1 MGLFELV
8 EGQGGPLE
16 FAATKG
22 LVAMNDYVYD
32 VEKEI
37 EDGDGK
43 VDNERNAEQQA
54 FMGLSPS
61 GDVDDDNVFSV
72 GAESQIS
79 DSTPQAPDEPV
90 LNLQQQLTILCTLRD
105 SLKRQILA
113 KGDEF
118 FQWLSGH
125 FHGMKIYGNHPL
137 VAGPEGQSMLVPM
150 LSFYG
155 IATKDMIPNIKLKTS
170 IESITT
176 NIKTIVRRLFTTPI
190 RIPEVDVDCPEPSGT
205 NLVWNVRLTLNG
217 NIFTLL
223 TFRVVAMTNT
233 DFPPQAYPL
242 SPENLYMLLCFA
254 LLSKAC
260 AKDFNCLCGMPD
272 IDVQLFKSLSSNT
285 ERLREFARFVQH
297 FLDTLA
303 EPQLDSKKS
312 YMITA
317 LHNLV
322 ANSVDTSQTGETLA
336 YKMLFDGNIESGVS
350 GSGAHTFNPIMRQ
363 IAQLIQMLRP
373 QMELQVSLCGGRM
386 IYKLGEVLRTR
397 YNVTSVVSIN
407 PLLIACLG
415 GVNAEALVAEMVK
428 PLNIPSDA
436 DLTLTFAGRAGALDP
451 GYIQT
456 LLMFFTLCCQLG
468 VKKITDDFCI
478 SSQFAE
484 LFLREP
490 AVIGMSLVGGDF
502 QLSSARSSCNAMEF
516 LSKINRNTA
525 ENPNPLFTEGLSE
538 FLQQFP
544 LGENRLTKSA
554 LAEFD
559 LVPKMAS
566 GDYIVKIS
574 HYIFDSDYT
583 GIAIPANIGDIADKI
598 SRYSMSTDEGF
609 SSPVKVLFDIFF
621 TLFSIEN
628 FTNRA
633 FVTQKINKELKRI
646 GICASILFFHFN
658 ELLQMPYPE
667 GSQQRINELLQA
679 QQSYQEGSL
688 QRQLIDTEL
697 LQFQQRLLYPEGSPQ
712 RREITTMLE
721 ILGRVI
727 NYGYNPAFKLLSA
740 EIDNIMTAYAS
751 CFVQLLHLYHL
762 DVVFYSRVPQLPTPT
777 STFPPVGPRTTLTS
791 LETACR
797 EMIHPTHVRA
807 EAEGLLHPHL
817 QLVVKKGVEFL
828 SAIQENGILTQLL
841 QIKERVKTEDLTYKA
856 QGKFLTSVEA
866 FDLFLRYFVPMLLLH
881 SPLVAQLDQLLEIF
895 RSPDLNLAELM
906 RFQPVVVV
914 KSENLRNPGAD
925 PQGLKVTGEYQFGVY
940 VILSIFGVKFKSEW
954 SKISLFTRMLF
965 YQLLSRADA
974 MHGVCSSLLGV
985 DLKKVDPSKMRVSS
999 ENFMKD
1005 QALFEAIQ
1013 QCGIMPVLPAPL
1025 QTYYGNDKLRHGI
1038 DTYKNSLLDTR
1049 QVTHSFIQ
1057 PIEYDTDEDVLSFQF
1072 LNSVNLQQL
1081 MACQPDGPLGAPPGE
1096 VFQRLLPDGFQP
1108 RAYEFLLQ
1116 RLTDKFSI
1124 LTKECDDNAKIE
1136 LLALGHYGRPKKELK
1151 REFKVQGFDAF
1162 IDSFVYKLLGAGLIT
1177 PEQFTQIIFEL
1188 ISSPNNAYAACFEG
1202 EEVDISKFREL
1213 APDQC
1218 KYWIYHLLEMIM
1230 FYHNLSM
1237 MRVDLGYLCVE
1248 NIKKYSKLL
1257 FLLKKYL
1264 PIDHAVVQAAVQQA
1278 AVQQAA
1284 MQQAAMQQV
1293 AMQQAAIKEASRQQ
1307 AALPP
1312 PASAL
1317 LPPPPASALP
1327 PPPPASA
1334 LLPPLMRG
1342 IGANL
1347 IPSRRDASSRRR
1359 DASPGKPRN
1368 PSPGKPQNP
1377 SPGKPQN
1384 PSRGRGRSRS
1394 PGGSIQGGGSP
1405 KVSATKPKT
1414 RNNRYSKNART
1425 RKNNHNH
1432 KHKRKQHRNRKYKK
1446 TTNTKSNRRTKSKS
1460 KKNVTFKRRRR
1471 SR

>member
-1 MGLFELV
+1 MSFYDSDTPSPFA
-8 EGQGGPLE
+8 GQGMSAEPSTPPSPFSPGRASFASVLTGFTSQPLGPLE
-16 FAATKG
+16 FTAVEQ
-22 LVAMNDYVYD
+22 LVAMNDDVYD

-37 EDGDGK
+37 EDGEGK
-43 VDNERNAEQQA
+43 VDNERNAEEQD
-54 FMGLSPS
+54 FMALQPS
-61 GDVDDDNVFSV
+61 EANDDSVFSV
-72 GAESQIS
+72 GAESQFS
-79 DSTPQAPDEPV
+79 DATPQAPGEPV
-90 LNLQQQLTILCTLRD
+90 LNLQQKLTTLCSLRD
-105 SLKRQILA
+105 SLKTQILA

-272 IDVQLFKSLSSNT
+272 IDVQLFKSLASNPQH
-285 ERLREFARFVQH
+285 LQAFAPFVQK
-297 FLDTLA
+297 FLHALA

-322 ANSVDTSQTGETLA
+322 ANAIDTTKTGETLA
-336 YKMLFDGNIESGVS
+336 YKMLFDGDIERGVS

-386 IYKLGEVLRTR
+386 IYKLGEVLMTK
-397 YNVTSVVSIN
+397 YNVTSAVSSN
-407 PLLIACLG
+407 PLLIECLG
-415 GVNAEALVAEMVK
+415 GVVNAEALVAEMVK

-468 VKKITDDFCI
+468 VKKITDEFCI
-478 SSQFAE
+478 YRQFAP

-574 HYIFDSDYT
+574 HYIFDSGYT
-583 GIAIPANIGDIADKI
+583 SIAIPANIGDIADKI

-633 FVTQKINKELKRI
+633 FVTQKINKELKRVAT
-646 GICASILFFHFN
+646 CASILLFHFA
-658 ELLQMPYPE
+658 ELLPIYAA
-667 GSQQRINELLQA
+667 G
-679 QQSYQEGSL
+679 
-688 QRQLIDTEL
+688 TE
-697 LQFQQRLLYPEGSPQ
+697 QTQIS
-712 RREITTMLE
+712 TMLQ
-721 ILGRVI
+721 ILGNVI
-727 NYGYNPAFKLLSA
+727 NYGYNPRFNLLST
-740 EIDNIMTAYAS
+740 EIHPIMTAYAS

-762 DVVFYSRVPQLPTPT
+762 GVVFYSRVPDA
-777 STFPPVGPRTTLTS
+777 TFPAIGPRTTLTS
-791 LETACR
+791 LERTCMN
-797 EMIHPTHVRA
+797 MIDPA
-807 EAEGLLHPHL
+807 YAPAQAEGLLHPHL
-817 QLVVKKGVEFL
+817 QLVVTKGVGFL

-881 SPLVAQLDQLLEIF
+881 SPLVAQLDQLLAVF
-895 RSPDLNLAELM
+895 RSPGLGLAELM
-906 RFQPVVVV
+906 HFQPIVVT
-914 KSENLRNPGAD
+914 KSENLRIPKDD
-925 PQGLKVTGEYQFGVY
+925 PHGLIVTGEYQFGIY

-974 MHGVCSSLLGV
+974 MHGVCLSLLGV

-1005 QALFEAIQ
+1005 QTLYDALL
-1013 QCGIMPVLPAPL
+1013 QCRVELPAPL

-1049 QVTHSFIQ
+1049 QVTHSFIK
-1057 PIEYDTDEDVLSFQF
+1057 PIEYDTDEHVLSFQF

-1081 MACQPDGPLGAPPGE
+1081 MACQPDGPHGAPPGE

-1136 LLALGHYGRPKKELK
+1136 LLALGHSGRPKKELK

-1202 EEVDISKFREL
+1202 EKVDIDKFEKL
-1213 APDQC
+1213 LKQDPDQC
-1218 KYWIYHLLEMIM
+1218 RYWIYHLLEMIM

-1237 MRVDLGYLCVE
+1237 MRADLRYLCVE

-1278 AVQQAA
+1278 A
-1284 MQQAAMQQV
+1284 MQQV
-1293 AMQQAAIKEASRQQ
+1293 AMQQAAIEEAARQAALQQ
-1307 AALPP
+1307 AAIFQPLPEP
-1312 PASAL
+1312 VVARNRD
-1317 LPPPPASALP
+1317 
-1327 PPPPASA
+1327 
-1334 LLPPLMRG
+1334 RG
-1342 IGANL
+1342 KD
-1347 IPSRRDASSRRR
+1347 RDRGRGRGTGTS
-1359 DASPGKPRN
+1359 
-1368 PSPGKPQNP
+1368 PSP
-1377 SPGKPQN
+1377 SPN
-1384 PSRGRGRSRS
+1384 RGRSRS
-1394 PGGSIQGGGSP
+1394 PGGSPSGSRQGGGSP
-1405 KVSATKPKT
+1405 KASVTKPKTKPKT
-1414 RNNRYSKNART
+1414 RNNNRYSKNART
-1425 RKNNHNH
+1425 RKN
-1432 KHKRKQHRNRKYKK
+1432 KHKPKQHRNRKYKK
-1446 TTNTKSNRRTKSKS
+1446 TTNTKSNRRTKPQS

-1471 SR
+1471 

>member
-1 MGLFELV
+1 MSYMSQGSDPGAPLSPEGLGAAMGLVELT
-8 EGQGGPLE
+8 GDQDGPLY
-16 FAATKG
+16 FVATEA

-32 VEKEI
+32 VENEI

-54 FMGLSPS
+54 FMGLPPS
-61 GDVDDDNVFSV
+61 GGDDNVFSV
-72 GAESQIS
+72 GAESQFS
-79 DSTPQAPDEPV
+79 DSTPRAHGEPV

-105 SLKRQILA
+105 SLKGQILA

-118 FQWLSGH
+118 FQWLSVH
-125 FHGMKIYGNHPL
+125 FDRHFGGMKIYGNHPL

-155 IATKDMIPNIKLKTS
+155 IATKEMIPNIKLKTS

-190 RIPEVDVDCPEPSGT
+190 HIPEVDVDCPEPSGT
-205 NLVWNVRLTLNG
+205 NLAWNVRLTLNG

-233 DFPPQAYPL
+233 DFHPQAYRL

-272 IDVQLFKSLSSNT
+272 IDVQLFKSLASNT
-285 ERLREFARFVQH
+285 ERLGEFARFVQH

-322 ANSVDTSQTGETLA
+322 ANAIDTTKTGETLA
-336 YKMLFDGNIESGVS
+336 YKMLFDGDIESGVS

-397 YNVTSVVSIN
+397 YNVNSAVSSN
-407 PLLIACLG
+407 QLLIACLG
-415 GVNAEALVAEMVK
+415 GDVNSKALVEEMVK

-468 VKKITDDFCI
+468 VKKITDYFCI
-478 SSQFAE
+478 SSEFAP

-502 QLSSARSSCNAMEF
+502 QLSSARSSCDAMEF
-516 LSKINRNTA
+516 LSKINRRNTA

-538 FLQQFP
+538 FLQKFP

-574 HYIFDSDYT
+574 HYIFDSGYT
-583 GIAIPANIGDIADKI
+583 SIAIPANIGDIADKI

-633 FVTQKINKELKRI
+633 FVTQKINKELKRVAT
-646 GICASILFFHFN
+646 CASILLFHFAELSQTQERIRIN
-658 ELLQMPYPE
+658 QLLQHQQQLLYPEESPERQHIDSELLQL
-667 GSQQRINELLQA
+667 QQQ
-679 QQSYQEGSL
+679 
-688 QRQLIDTEL
+688 
-697 LQFQQRLLYPEGSPQ
+697 LLYPEGSLEIQ
-712 RREITTMLE
+712 EITKMLY
-721 ILGRVI
+721 ILGEVI
-727 NYGYNPAFKLLSA
+727 NYGYNPRFKLLST
-740 EIDNIMTAYAS
+740 EIHPIMTAYAS
-751 CFVQLLHLYHL
+751 CFVQLLHLYDI
-762 DVVFYSRVPQLPTPT
+762 DVVFYSREPGPTLPAIGGRNTL
-777 STFPPVGPRTTLTS
+777 RT
-791 LETACR
+791 LETACM
-797 EMIHPTHVRA
+797 EMIHPAHVRA

-817 QLVVKKGVEFL
+817 QLDVKKGVEFL

-881 SPLVAQLDQLLEIF
+881 SPLVAQLDQLLADFHRPEL
-895 RSPDLNLAELM
+895 RLAELM
-906 RFQPVVVV
+906 HFQPIVVT
-914 KSENLRNPGAD
+914 KSENLRIPTDD
-925 PQGLKVTGEYQFGVY
+925 PHGLIVTGEYQFGIY

-974 MHGVCSSLLGV
+974 MHGVCSRLLGV

-1005 QALFEAIQ
+1005 QALFLTLQ
-1013 QCGIMPVLPAPL
+1013 QCGVVLPAPL

-1057 PIEYDTDEDVLSFQF
+1057 PIEYDTDEHVLLFQF

-1081 MACQPDGPLGAPPGE
+1081 MACQPDGHRGAPPGE

-1124 LTKECDDNAKIE
+1124 LTKECDDNAKKE
-1136 LLALGHYGRPKKELK
+1136 LLALGHSGRPKKELK
-1151 REFKVQGFDAF
+1151 REFKVQWFDAF

-1177 PEQFTQIIFEL
+1177 PGQFTQIIFEL
-1188 ISSPNNAYAACFEG
+1188 ISSPNAACFEG
-1202 EEVDISKFREL
+1202 EKVDKDKFEKLLEQDRR
-1213 APDQC
+1213 
-1218 KYWIYHLLEMIM
+1218 YWIYHLLEMIM

-1237 MRVDLGYLCVE
+1237 VRGDLGYLCVE

-1257 FLLKKYL
+1257 CLLKNYL
-1264 PIDHAVVQAAVQQA
+1264 PMDPEVVQAAVQQA

-1293 AMQQAAIKEASRQQ
+1293 AMQQAAIKEASQQ
-1307 AALPP
+1307 PAALPP
-1312 PASAL
+1312 RTRRDRSPS
-1317 LPPPPASALP
+1317 PS
-1327 PPPPASA
+1327 
-1334 LLPPLMRG
+1334 
-1342 IGANL
+1342 
-1347 IPSRRDASSRRR
+1347 PSRGRA
-1359 DASPGKPRN
+1359 
-1368 PSPGKPQNP
+1368 PSP
-1377 SPGKPQN
+1377 
-1384 PSRGRGRSRS
+1384 GRGRSRS
-1394 PGGSIQGGGSP
+1394 KGRSRSRSSDEKTQGGETQGGGSP
-1405 KVSATKPKT
+1405 KASVTKTKPKT
-1414 RNNRYSKNART
+1414 RNNNRYSKNART
-1425 RKNNHNH
+1425 RRH

-1446 TTNTKSNRRTKSKS
+1446 TKNKKSNRRTKSKS
-1460 KKNVTFKRRRR
+1460 KKNITFKRRRI
-1471 SR
+1471 

>member
-1 MGLFELV
+1 MSDSESETPLSPRGLRAAMGLVELV
-8 EGQGGPLE
+8 DDQDGPLD
-16 FAATKG
+16 FVATEA

-54 FMGLSPS
+54 FMGLPPS
-61 GDVDDDNVFSV
+61 GGDDNVFSV
-72 GAESQIS
+72 GAESQFS

-105 SLKRQILA
+105 SLKGQILA

-125 FHGMKIYGNHPL
+125 FGRHFGGMKIYGNHPL

-170 IESITT
+170 IESITI
-176 NIKTIVRRLFTTPI
+176 NIKTIVRGLFTTPI

-233 DFPPQAYPL
+233 DFPPQVYPL

-272 IDVQLFKSLSSNT
+272 IDVQLFKSLASNT
-285 ERLREFARFVQH
+285 ERLGEFARFVQH

-322 ANSVDTSQTGETLA
+322 ANAIDTTKTGETLA
-336 YKMLFDGNIESGVS
+336 YKMLFDGDIESGVS

-397 YNVTSVVSIN
+397 YNVNSVVSSN
-407 PLLIACLG
+407 QLLIACLG
-415 GVNAEALVAEMVK
+415 GDVNSKALVEEMVK

-478 SSQFAE
+478 SSEFAP

-502 QLSSARSSCNAMEF
+502 QLSSARSSCDAMEF
-516 LSKINRNTA
+516 LSKINRRNTA
-525 ENPNPLFTEGLSE
+525 ENPNPLFTKGLSE
-538 FLQQFP
+538 FLQKFP

-574 HYIFDSDYT
+574 HYIFDSGYT

-598 SRYSMSTDEGF
+598 SRYSMSTDQGF

-633 FVTQKINKELKRI
+633 FVTQKINKELKRVAT
-646 GICASILFFHFN
+646 CASILLFHFA
-658 ELLQMPYPE
+658 ELLPIYAA
-667 GSQQRINELLQA
+667 G
-679 QQSYQEGSL
+679 
-688 QRQLIDTEL
+688 TE
-697 LQFQQRLLYPEGSPQ
+697 QTQIS
-712 RREITTMLE
+712 TMLQ
-721 ILGRVI
+721 ILGNVI
-727 NYGYNPAFKLLSA
+727 NYGYNPRFKLLST
-740 EIDNIMTAYAS
+740 EIHPIMTAYAS

-762 DVVFYSRVPQLPTPT
+762 CVVFYSRVPDATLPAI
-777 STFPPVGPRTTLTS
+777 GPRTTLTS
-791 LETACR
+791 LERTCMN
-797 EMIHPTHVRA
+797 MIEDPA
-807 EAEGLLHPHL
+807 YAPAQAEGLLHPHL
-817 QLVVKKGVEFL
+817 QRVVTKGVGFL

-881 SPLVAQLDQLLEIF
+881 SPLVAQLDQLLADFHRPEL
-895 RSPDLNLAELM
+895 RLAELM
-906 RFQPVVVV
+906 HFQPVVVV

-925 PQGLKVTGEYQFGVY
+925 PHGLIVTGEYQFGIY

-1005 QALFEAIQ
+1005 QTLYDALL
-1013 QCGIMPVLPAPL
+1013 QCRVELPAPL

-1124 LTKECDDNAKIE
+1124 LTKECDEIIRQE
-1136 LLALGHYGRPKKELK
+1136 LHRDRAHGGRPNKELR
-1151 REFKVQGFDAF
+1151 REFKVRELDAF
-1162 IDSFVYKLLGAGLIT
+1162 IDSFVNRLLSTGQVT
-1177 PEQFTQIIFEL
+1177 PENFYIIIMSEL
-1188 ISSPNNAYAACFEG
+1188 IIPPNAACFEG
-1202 EEVDISKFREL
+1202 EKVDKDKFEKLLKQDR
-1213 APDQC
+1213 Q
-1218 KYWIYHLLEMIM
+1218 YWIYHLLEMIM

-1237 MRVDLGYLCVE
+1237 MRVDPGYLCVE

-1264 PIDHAVVQAAVQQA
+1264 PINEVVVKA

-1284 MQQAAMQQV
+1284 MQQAAMQQVAMQQVAMQQVAMQQV

-1317 LPPPPASALP
+1317 PLRPSKGRGENQSKGRPAS
-1327 PPPPASA
+1327 
-1334 LLPPLMRG
+1334 
-1342 IGANL
+1342 
-1347 IPSRRDASSRRR
+1347 PSRR
-1359 DASPGKPRN
+1359 
-1368 PSPGKPQNP
+1368 
-1377 SPGKPQN
+1377 
-1384 PSRGRGRSRS
+1384 GRSGDRSGDRSRS
-1394 PGGSIQGGGSP
+1394 RSSDKNPKEGGSP
-1405 KVSATKPKT
+1405 KASVSKPKTKPKT
-1414 RNNRYSKNART
+1414 RNNNRYSKNART
-1425 RKNNHNH
+1425 RRH
-1432 KHKRKQHRNRKYKK
+1432 KHKRKQHRNRKNKK
-1446 TTNTKSNRRTKSKS
+1446 TKNKKSNRRTKPQS
-1460 KKNVTFKRRRR
+1460 KKNVTFKRRRM
-1471 SR
+1471 